1 MSRSAYRAALLV
13 LAFTLDPFVAAPA
26 VAQSS
31 PAIAEGAS
39 DTAFVLARPGVI
51 PENIVYDE
59 PSDRSLG
66 GDLERDGER
75 PPRSALGRGLHPPA
89 PAGR

>member
-39 DTAFVLARPGVI
+39 DTAVVLA
-51 PENIVYDE
+51 
-59 PSDRSLG
+59 
-66 GDLERDGER
+66 
-75 PPRSALGRGLHPPA
+75 GR
-89 PAGR
+89 